1 MTDQHDPVSPD
12 EYVFR
17 RIPKDKL
24 RYDPSLSE
32 PVTRLAFD
40 PSKKDIDGISIF
52 RALFVSAEDVAA
64 AGLGMNGYCIARL
77 LVRDI
82 IALGL
87 TVISDPRD
95 DQLPGHSLIPE
106 LAFQRVNAK
115 ETKPKSKEYQRA
127 LAKLAGESIVFISE

>member
-17 RIPKDKL
+17 RIPKDKH
-24 RYDPSLSE
+24 RYDPSLPE
-32 PVTRLAFD
+32 PVTRVAFE
-40 PSKKDIDGISIF
+40 PNEKDIDGISIF
-52 RALFVSAEDVAA
+52 RALFVSAESVAA
-64 AGLGMNGYCIARL
+64 AGLGRNGYCIARL

-87 TVISDPRD
+87 TVISDPH

-106 LAFQRVNAK
+106 LAFQRANAK

-127 LAKLAGESIVFISE
+127 LAKLAGKSIVFISE